1 MLPHTARYHSMG
13 ESLVLVLE
21 ETIGEHMSPA
31 VREAWLETYKE
42 LSSDMIEG
50 FVSKRGN

>member
-1 MLPHTARYHSMG
+1 MM
-13 ESLVLVLE
+13 VLE

-42 LSSDMIEG
+42 LSSDMIKG
-50 FVSKRGN
+50 FASKSAK